1 MGKVAFTHKGW
12 FGLCPAY
19 LGDQQDGKEIDAV
32 EPEGFLDMPVV
43 TARWGLLEYW
53 FDFNVA
59 VVDTIHF
66 IGGAFGIE
74 PQRHRIGGQTVQ
86 ERHRSASSELRRR
99 DQSVWLCR

>member
-12 FGLCPAY
+12 FGLCPVY

-43 TARWGLLEYW
+43 TARWELLEYW

-74 PQRHRIGGQTVQ
+74 PKGYPLYITGKLKEPRI
-86 ERHRSASSELRRR
+86 EY
-99 DQSVWLCR
+99 DF